1 MEEVITLFCSVHGE
15 SRRDVFEVTMENKSI
30 AALKETIKTKRPRD
44 FADINAN
51 ELTLWKVSIPM
62 NKDTDAV
69 LDDLVLENNDEK
81 GIRELEFPSDDIFDV
96 FEVDSEKFV
105 RKNIH
110 VIVQPPVTG

>member
-15 SRRDVFEVTMENKSI
+15 SRRDVFSVEIGNKPISD
-30 AALKETIKTKRPRD
+30 LKDAIKEKKPND
-44 FADINAN
+44 FVHIDADK
-51 ELTLWKVSIPM
+51 LTLWKVSIPI